1 MSDVQRYLLRV
12 DEDKDSAQRI
22 AEETAQSKVLHRPA
36 NVWMYGLIACR
47 SGVEDKIL
55 DRCCSVSWGIHQ
67 R

>member
-36 NVWMYGLIACR
+36 NVWMYGLI
-47 SGVEDKIL
+47 E
-55 DRCCSVSWGIHQ
+55 
-67 R
+67 